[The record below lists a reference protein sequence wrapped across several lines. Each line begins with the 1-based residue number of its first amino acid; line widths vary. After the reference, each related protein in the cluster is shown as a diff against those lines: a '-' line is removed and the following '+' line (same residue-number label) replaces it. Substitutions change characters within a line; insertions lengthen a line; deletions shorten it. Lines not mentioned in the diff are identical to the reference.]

1 MRWERIQRSE
11 ASQSA
16 GIWRQPTCLHCP
28 EAHAD
33 GIATTMTGVK
43 QNKTYFPRAHA
54 DVGLSASSL
63 IRRFSWKHL
72 QAKRLQSSSMS
83 ESWQAFS
90 QYPLTGTNNNNR
102 ISTKL
107 CDALKGTRDT
117 RCSQQKNISAIQFVF
132 CLFACFLNILAS
144 ADSTQECVDLCF
156 NTSGPCG
163 YVWGSQTTKR
173 FHGQFKWKSIG
184 RTF

>member
-11 ASQSA
+11 ASQPA
-16 GIWRQPTCLHCP
+16 GIRRQPTCLHCP

-43 QNKTYFPRAHA
+43 QNKTYFA
-54 DVGLSASSL
+54 DFGLSASSL

-72 QAKRLQSSSMS
+72 QAERLQSSSRS

-90 QYPLTGTNNNNR
+90 QYPLTGTNNNR

-107 CDALKGTRDT
+107 SDALKGTRDT
-117 RCSQQKNISAIQFVF
+117 RNKKTFLLFRLFFV
-132 CLFACFLNILAS
+132 CLHVCNILTS
-144 ADSTQECVDLCF
+144 ADNTQECVDLCF

-163 YVWGSQTTKR
+163 YVWGSHTTKC
-173 FHGQFKWKSIG
+173 FHGQLKRKSIG
-184 RTF
+184 RTY